1 MDVLIILRLTPL
13 RERFQCP
20 PKGGHTIRNVTRL
33 VLRHS
38 ELDVAE
44 HKLTIQFRGLGVI
57 HSGIGEFVHDEQN
70 YFKKIRWIEKQLGK
84 DDAYLVPGGNRYQ
97 DHSGS
102 A

>member
-1 MDVLIILRLTPL
+1 MHELIILWLTPL
-13 RERFQCP
+13 RERYQCP
-20 PKGGHTIRNVTRL
+20 PKGGHSIRKTIRL

-44 HKLTIQFRGLGVI
+44 HKLIIQFRGLGVI
-57 HSGIGEFVHDEQN
+57 RSSIGEFVHDEQN
-70 YFKKIRWIEKQLGK
+70 YFKKIRWIETQLEE
-84 DDAYLVPGGNRYQ
+84 DDACLVPGGNRYQ